1 MPITYTAPPILN
13 LATNILPG
21 VDDPL
26 ASFTVGDGQDGVPAG
41 GTSLQVVTLCG
52 QNIVNKRLLV
62 LREGVELLWTNATT
76 TNDIKRYNHNGLGGF
91 NFDPARP
98 GGQLSFVPGERYD
111 IYIIG
116 NNFNDNV

>member
-116 NNFNDNV
+116 NNFNDDV